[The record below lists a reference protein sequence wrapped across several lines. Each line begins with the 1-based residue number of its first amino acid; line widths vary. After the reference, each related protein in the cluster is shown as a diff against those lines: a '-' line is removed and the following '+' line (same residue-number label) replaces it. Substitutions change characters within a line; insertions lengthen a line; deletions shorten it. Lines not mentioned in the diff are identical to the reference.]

1 MDKSIEFEL
10 DLNATVNFAMQQNE
24 VAILRSIRLINSGP
38 EDLHDIEISITT
50 EPEFASPWAA
60 RIDRLGVGET
70 RSLSPID
77 LLLSPTFL
85 WRVAERLVGAVRI
98 EVRGDGLIVGTH
110 SAAIDVLAHDE
121 WPGLRFLPEILAA
134 FALPNHPVVEG
145 VLSQASSLL
154 KQWTGDGS
162 LSGYQSKE
170 RERVL
175 YMGAAVF
182 ASLQQL
188 GIAYSSPPAS
198 FEQQGQKIRLP
209 DRILENRLGSCLDL
223 SVFYAACVEQ
233 AGLFPLVILTKGH
246 AFPGFWLIEETF
258 QDSAIEE
265 PLSLRKRVD
274 LGEICLVEATLLT
287 QTPPVRFEQAAA
299 MAKGRLANLSEFL
312 CAIDIQRARKSR
324 IRPIPLQL
332 GEMSAPGAGGAR
344 QSPASLAAD
353 WTPPSPETVLG
364 DPGATS
370 RKVQDSQSGETPAGR
385 LEKWKRKLLDL
396 SLRNKLVNFRESKK
410 TLRILSPDL
419 ASLEDALADGEKFRV
434 LPNLDRMDEAGVRSQ
449 EIYTARRG
457 KDAVQEILQE
467 EFRAK
472 RLHASVGPDELDRRL
487 LEIYRNAKTGLEEG
501 GASALY
507 LALGF
512 LEWYESPA
520 SQVKRRAPILLVP
533 LVLERNS
540 IQEGFKLRESDDD
553 PRINTTLLEMLK
565 GDFEIQVKGIDPVPM
580 DDHGV
585 DVPAILRAFREAV
598 KDITRWDVVE
608 EAQIGLFSFAK
619 FLMWLDL
626 QVRAKDLAKN
636 RVVSHLINSPQ
647 RPFPG
652 RGEFPDPDRLD
663 EAYPPAETFC
673 PLDCDSSQLAAVYA
687 AADQKSFVLEGPP
700 GTGKSQTITN
710 IIAHCLA
717 KGKSVLFVSE
727 KMAAL
732 NVVYTRL
739 SQVGLG
745 PFCLELHSNKAQKA
759 HVIEQL
765 SSTLDTVRARSADEW
780 ARLAD
785 QLAALR
791 AELNRYV
798 HALHAKRE
806 SGESIFHGYS
816 QLTALRDVQALE
828 LGWPRDH
835 VVSRDEL
842 GRIREMAARIRVAG
856 EFCGHPA
863 GNTWTASSCESW
875 SPILLRE
882 IHSSISR
889 LRDLVPEV
897 NTKAAQA
904 GALLLLGEKGWSSS
918 ELDQMTEVCQFLMT
932 APAPPAGLLISPD
945 WDAAKT
951 AVSEWIGHGR
961 LRDNLRGD
969 VFSKYSEGIL
979 RMDLQP
985 LEARLFK
992 ARSAWGPIRWFRGL
1006 GIKRALKTVLKPGE
1020 LVSLDTLESE
1030 IEKIKEL
1037 KKEEYLLH
1045 KAGDEARG
1053 LLGQLIWK
1061 DGEAD
1066 WSELEQLQGW
1076 SDAFVH
1082 MASKLAGKDLDHA
1095 LKLRETWSRLVT
1107 EGRAALVPDGA
1118 IGRVLSEFCAAHAE
1132 FLTARQVLEAK
1143 ASLDPTAAWG
1153 GPADK
1158 DVLARTLSQ
1167 LNAWASHLPDFQS
1180 WCNWRRVRRDAMQF
1194 DLGAVISAYEAGQ
1207 FQTSEVER
1215 TISRS
1220 YYQWWVD
1227 SLIEREPVL
1236 SEFFG
1241 PEHERKIDAFRE
1253 LDAKYTRL
1261 AKQQVQARL
1270 SAKVPS
1276 DQGPV
1281 SDTSE
1286 VGILLR
1292 QRGRRR
1298 GVMTI
1303 RALFQNIP
1311 NLLPRLKPCL
1321 LMSPLSVAQ
1330 YLDPTHPQFDLVVF
1344 DEASQ
1349 IPVWD
1354 AVGAIARGKETIIV
1368 GDPMQLPPT
1377 SFFNRSDDP
1386 EQAEEEVIED
1396 LESILDDCMAA
1407 QLPLHR
1413 LEWHYRSRHESLI
1426 AFSNQQYYGNRLLTF
1441 PSPHREIGVSWR
1453 SVPDGTYDRAGS
1465 RVNRAEADAVVAEL
1479 CRRLLDPTLCK
1490 YSMGVVTF
1498 SIAQQT
1504 LIEDLL
1510 EAARR
1515 KEPAIDRYFS
1525 EELTEP
1531 VFVKNLENVQGD
1543 ERDVILFS
1551 VCYGPDAAGRVA
1563 MNFGPLNKQGGERRL
1578 NVAITRA
1585 RRELLVF
1592 STLRADQI
1600 DLARTRA
1607 KGASD
1612 LKKFLDFAE
1621 RGERALLEASG
1632 PSAHADFESPL
1643 EKEVCDALRAHGHE
1657 VHIQVGCS
1665 GYRIDLAVV
1674 DPQRPGRYLLGIECD
1689 GAAYHSARTARDRD
1703 RLRQAVLMGLGWTL
1717 HRVWSSD
1724 WWNNREATLA
1734 KIEAAIESAKT
1745 AKPSEA
1751 SAPTRETLFAAAP
1764 PLQPRLPGGPLG
1776 PVPPAFVG
1784 SHSSSSPRT
1793 LGLNVYQSHP
1803 ALRAVGRAEDFYGY
1817 ISRGPISAAID
1828 SIVSKE
1834 GPLSLTLCA
1843 RKVMGGWGLKRLT
1856 PAVQN
1861 RITEQISEERIRS
1874 QKCAYGTFLWPAGL
1888 SSADYADFRVPGS
1901 FEESFRDAEDL
1912 PPEEVANG
1920 AAHVL
1925 AQQIALPVSAL
1936 VKETARL
1943 FGIRR
1948 VGPNVEQVMQEGVT
1962 LLLRRGR
1969 ARLNGDSIAI
1979 V

>member
-1 MDKSIEFEL
+1 MDNSMKFEL

-24 VAILRSIRLINSGP
+24 VAILRSLRLINSGA
-38 EDLHDIEISITT
+38 EDLHDLEVSITT
-50 EPEFASPWAA
+50 EPEFAQPWMT
-60 RIDRLGVGET
+60 RFDHLGVGET

-77 LLLSPTFL
+77 LLLSSSFL
-85 WRVAERLVGAVRI
+85 WRVTERIIGAVRI
-98 EVRGDGLIVGTH
+98 EVRSDGAIVGAH

-121 WPGLRFLPEILAA
+121 WPGLQVLPEILAA
-134 FALPNHPVVEG
+134 FVLPNHPAIEG
-145 VLSQASSLL
+145 ILFHASSLL

-182 ASLQQL
+182 AALQQL

-223 SVFYAACVEQ
+223 SVFYAACMEQ

-258 QDSAIEE
+258 QDSAIED

-287 QTPPVRFEQAAA
+287 QTPPVRFDQATEV
-299 MAKGRLANLSEFL
+299 AKSRLANISEFS

-324 IRPIPLQL
+324 IRPIALQL
-332 GEMSAPGAGGAR
+332 GGMGTEESEAKQSSGALTGEWA
-344 QSPASLAAD
+344 
-353 WTPPSPETVLG
+353 PPSPESMLG
-364 DPGATS
+364 IPGGAS
-370 RKVQDSQSGETPAGR
+370 RQQKDFPTTETPAAR

-396 SLRNKLVNFRESKK
+396 SLRNKLVNFKESKK

-419 ASLEDALADGEKFRV
+419 ASLEDALADGEKFQL
-434 LPNLDRMDEAGVRSQ
+434 LPSLDQMDEGGVRSRDL
-449 EIYTARRG
+449 YVARRG
-457 KDAVQEILQE
+457 KDGVKEILQE
-467 EFRAK
+467 EFKAK
-472 RLHASVGPDELDRRL
+472 RLHASVGPNELDRRL
-487 LEIYRNAKTGLEEG
+487 LEIYRTAKTGLEEG

-520 SQVKRRAPILLVP
+520 SQVKRIAPILLVP
-533 LVLERNS
+533 LVLERHS
-540 IQEGFKLRESDDD
+540 IQEGFKLRESDDE

-565 GDFEIQVKGIDPVPM
+565 GDFEVTVKGVDPIPM

-585 DVPAILRAFREAV
+585 DVPSILRAFRKAV
-598 KDITRWDVVE
+598 RDIHRWDVVE
-608 EAQIGLFSFAK
+608 DAQIGLFSFAK

-626 QVRAKDLAKN
+626 QVRAADLARN
-636 RVVSHLINSPQ
+636 RVVSHLIESPQ
-647 RPFPG
+647 RPFAG
-652 RGEFPDPDRLD
+652 GGEFPDPNRLD
-663 EAYPPAETFC
+663 ETYPPGETFC
-673 PLDCDSSQLAAVYA
+673 PLDCDSSQLAAVHSA
-687 AADQKSFVLEGPP
+687 AEQKSFVLEGPP

-732 NVVYTRL
+732 NVVHTRL

-745 PFCLELHSNKAQKA
+745 SFCLELHSNKAQKA

-765 SSTLDTVRARSADEW
+765 SSTLDTVRAMSAEEW
-780 ARLAD
+780 TRLAD
-785 QLAALR
+785 QVAALR
-791 AELNRYV
+791 ADLNRYV
-798 HALHAKRE
+798 HALHVKRA
-806 SGESIFHGYS
+806 SGESIFYGYS
-816 QLTALRDVQALE
+816 QLTALRDVLVLE

-835 VVSRDEL
+835 VVSKDEL
-842 GRIREMAARIRVAG
+842 EKVREVATRIMVAG
-856 EFCGHPA
+856 ENCGHPA
-863 GNTWTASSCESW
+863 GNAWAASSCESW

-882 IHSSISR
+882 IEVSIGR
-889 LRDLVPEV
+889 LGSLIPAVGS
-897 NTKAAQA
+897 TASKA
-904 GALLLLGEKGWSSS
+904 GALLLLGEQGWSPS
-918 ELDQMTEVCQFLMT
+918 ELDQMAEVCQFLMT
-932 APAPPAGLLISPD
+932 SPTPPAGLLVSPD

-951 AVSEWIGHGR
+951 AVSEWISHGR
-961 LRDNLRGD
+961 HRDGLRGK
-969 VFSKYSEGIL
+969 VFSKYNEGIL
-979 RMDLQP
+979 QLELQP
-985 LEARLFK
+985 LDDRLSKAQGAR
-992 ARSAWGPIRWFRGL
+992 GPIRWFRGL
-1006 GIKRALKTVLKPGE
+1006 GIKRALKAVLKPGE

-1030 IEKIKEL
+1030 IETIKAL
-1037 KKEEYLLH
+1037 KKEEYLLR
-1045 KAGDEARG
+1045 KAGEEARE
-1053 LLGQLIWK
+1053 LLGQLLWK

-1066 WSELEQLQGW
+1066 WSKLEQLQGW
-1076 SDAFVH
+1076 SDAFVQ
-1082 MASKLAGKDLDHA
+1082 MASKIAGKDLDRA
-1095 LKLRETWSRLVT
+1095 RRLRETWCRIVT
-1107 EGRAALVPDGA
+1107 EGKTSLGSDGD
-1118 IGRVLSEFCAAHAE
+1118 IGKVLSEFCNIYAE
-1132 FLTARQVLEAK
+1132 FQSARQVLEAK

-1153 GPADK
+1153 GSDNK
-1158 DVLARTLSQ
+1158 DVLARMASQ
-1167 LNAWASHLPDFQS
+1167 LNAWASHLPEFQS
-1180 WCNWRRVRRDAMQF
+1180 WCNWRRVRRDALQF
-1194 DLGAVISAYEAGQ
+1194 NLGVIISAYEAGQ
-1207 FQTSEVER
+1207 FLTGEVER
-1215 TISRS
+1215 VVARS

-1236 SEFFG
+1236 AEFFG
-1241 PEHERKIDAFRE
+1241 PEHERKIGAFRE
-1253 LDAKYTRL
+1253 LDTKYTEL
-1261 AKQQVQARL
+1261 AKQQVQALL

-1276 DQGPV
+1276 AQGQV

-1298 GVMTI
+1298 GVMPI

-1330 YLDPTHPQFDLVVF
+1330 YLDPAHPLFDLVVF

-1354 AVGAIARGKETIIV
+1354 AVGAIARGKEAIIV

-1386 EQAEEEVIED
+1386 EQAEEEVVED

-1453 SVPDGTYDRAGS
+1453 SVPEGTYDRAGA
-1465 RVNRAEADAVVAEL
+1465 RVNRAEADAVVAEI
-1479 CRRLLDPTLCK
+1479 CRRLLDPKLSK
-1490 YSMGVVTF
+1490 YSIGVVTF

-1525 EELTEP
+1525 DDLPEP

-1551 VCYGPDAAGRVA
+1551 ICYGPDATGRVA
-1563 MNFGPLNKQGGERRL
+1563 MNFGPLNKEGGERRL

-1600 DLARTRA
+1600 DLSRTRA
-1607 KGASD
+1607 RGASD

-1643 EKEVCDALRAHGHE
+1643 EKEVCEALRAHGHE
-1657 VHIQVGCS
+1657 VHLQVGCS

-1674 DPQRPGRYLLGIECD
+1674 DPQRPGRYVLGIECD

-1703 RLRQAVLMGLGWTL
+1703 RLRQAVLIGLGWTL

-1734 KIEAAIESAKT
+1734 KIEAAIKSAT
-1745 AKPSEA
+1745 ATKPSEA
-1751 SAPTRETLFAAAP
+1751 SAPRREALFAAAP
-1764 PLQPRLPGGPLG
+1764 PPQPRLPGSLPGPL
-1776 PVPPAFVG
+1776 PPPLIGLAT
-1784 SHSSSSPRT
+1784 SPSPRAST
-1793 LGLNVYQSHP
+1793 PKTYQPHP
-1803 ALRAVGRAEDFYGY
+1803 ALRAVGRSEDFYGY
-1817 ISRGPISAAID
+1817 ISRGPITAAIG

-1834 GPLSLTLCA
+1834 GPVSLTLCA
-1843 RKVMGGWGLKRLT
+1843 RKVMAGWGLKRMT
-1856 PAVQN
+1856 PAVLN
-1861 RITEQISEERIRS
+1861 WITEQIGRDGIRS
-1874 QKCAYGTFLWPAGL
+1874 QKCIYGTFLWPAGL
-1888 SSADYADFRVPGS
+1888 PSAEYVGFRVPGS
-1901 FEESFRDAEDL
+1901 SEDSFRDAEDL

-1920 AAHVL
+1920 AAHIL

-1948 VGPNVEQVMQEGVT
+1948 VGPTVEQVMQQGINILVK
-1962 LLLRRGR
+1962 RGR
-1969 ARLNGDSIAI
+1969 AKLNGDSVAT